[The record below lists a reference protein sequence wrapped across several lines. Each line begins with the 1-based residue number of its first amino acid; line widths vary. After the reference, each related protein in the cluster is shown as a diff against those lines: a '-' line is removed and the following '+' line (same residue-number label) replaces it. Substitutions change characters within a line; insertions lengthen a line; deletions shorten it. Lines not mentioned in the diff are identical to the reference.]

1 MEGIDHLYLTQLLV
15 LLKVFSEKKKGQVNN
30 TSCGAQSKNDRHAV
44 GNCLKRL
51 DVSPSLKSFVHTHHE
66 CQFNSK

>member
-44 GNCLKRL
+44 GNRLKQL
-51 DVSPSLKSFVHTHHE
+51 DVSPSLQSFVHTNHE
-66 CQFNSK
+66 YKFNPK